1 MKDRIP
7 RYPGRVRLAPSADGE
22 DFFTLTRADD
32 PEQAGTP
39 LNKASLLSDA
49 VAEEI
54 GLTGSDPTVSD
65 ALGMLA
71 RTKATV
77 RGGAAAPGTG
87 TAGQVGDLY
96 VHEDGDG
103 RRHVF
108 VCGAVGNRPVD
119 LDAEWERGGITTS
132 GISAAAN
139 YRVRSRIVDIPGGT
153 VLSIASGFRFAL
165 YRFND
170 AGEYMSVVSLRTAD
184 YTVSADMRFRILI
197 ARVTEDTSESADVAE
212 FSSALSA
219 TSNGVHWSLLAAAR
233 EVRKTAILTSSQY
246 WDVPRDL
253 IGEVSIRA
261 FGGGAGGGIAESGS
275 TAYGGGGGHMALW
288 TGPLTAKRYEVRVG
302 AGGEPGQDG
311 GTTSFGSLVS
321 AAGGSG
327 SSGGS
332 GGGNGGNG
340 SYGGGGG
347 GYGPGGNGGTYGG
360 GGGGGSATGVSAQGY
375 AGGSGRAGQY
385 SGGSGATGDA
395 YRHGGGGGGYS
406 ANGAAATSSA
416 GGKGGAGFNTVG
428 FGLDFEG
435 TGAAGTDAGGGGGY
449 GGPGGNG
456 YRNGANSH
464 GGGGG
469 GYGAKGGNGSTY
481 SGGGGGGFGG
491 PGGDAS
497 GYSAGGGGG
506 YGLSGAG
513 GSAGSR
519 GKGGI
524 AAGGAGGYAGGDGV
538 VIITY
543 TGVEVV

>member
-32 PEQAGTP
+32 PEQVGTP

-49 VAEEI
+49 VAQAI

-108 VCGAVGNRPVD
+108 VCDAVGIRPID
-119 LDAEWERGGITTS
+119 LDADWERGGISTG
-132 GISAAAN
+132 GISSAAN

-197 ARVTEDTSESADVAE
+197 ARVTEDTAETADVAE
-212 FSSALSA
+212 FSSALTAS
-219 TSNGVHWSLLAAAR
+219 SNGVHWSLLAAAR

-246 WDVPRDL
+246 WSVPRDL

-275 TAYGGGGGHMALW
+275 TAYGGGGGHMATW
-288 TGPLTAKRYEVRVG
+288 TGQLTAKRYEVSIG

-360 GGGGGSATGVSAQGY
+360 GGGGGSNTSSGGY

-385 SGGSGATGDA
+385 SGGSGATGDT

-406 ANGAAATSSA
+406 ANGAAANASS

-513 GSAGSR
+513 GSAASR